1 MPGKLIF
8 VVDDDLDHVFD
19 CKEFLENEGFA
30 VLEAGDGR
38 KALKLLMD
46 EAREPPAVILLD
58 LSMPIMDGWEFLAV
72 VKSYVRLH
80 AIPVILISG
89 YAPTLD
95 PVEHG
100 TIAAYLHKPY
110 DPEEILTLVRK
121 FAGSSAPMVEAAT

>member
-8 VVDDDLDHVFD
+8 IVDDDLDHVFD

-30 VLEAGDGR
+30 VVEAGDGR

-46 EAREPPAVILLD
+46 ETLEPPAVILLD

-95 PVEHG
+95 PVQHG

-121 FAGSSAPMVEAAT
+121 FSGSSAQVAEAAT

>member
-1 MPGKLIF
+1 MPGNLIF

-19 CKEFLENEGFA
+19 CKEFLENEGF
-30 VLEAGDGR
+30 VVVQAGDGR
-38 KALKLLMD
+38 KAIKLLMD
-46 EAREPPAVILLD
+46 ESREPPAVILLD

-95 PVEHG
+95 PVKHG
-100 TIAAYLHKPY
+100 TIAAYLHKPFHP
-110 DPEEILTLVRK
+110 DEILTLVRK
-121 FAGSSAPMVEAAT
+121 FASSSAAVAEATT